1 MRCPTR
7 GQLTTQASTQGRY
20 KIPLKGT
27 SWLFPKLGSWDFHLA
42 SYETEA
48 TGRIIRGFLRGHLFF
63 VLEVLSPLQ
72 RKRMR
77 PSLIGK
83 LWDYQIKTLK
93 TRRVSRPCDTRKTK
107 ASGS

>member
-7 GQLTTQASTQGRY
+7 GQLTTQASTQWRY

-27 SWLFPKLGSWDFHLA
+27 SWLFPKLGSWAFHLA
-42 SYETEA
+42 SYETEV
-48 TGRIIRGFLRGHLFF
+48 TGRIIRGFLRVHLFF

-77 PSLIGK
+77 PFIEK
-83 LWDYQIKTLK
+83 LCDYQIKTLK
-93 TRRVSRPCDTRKTK
+93 TLTGVT
-107 ASGS
+107 AV